1 MTKTKKQLRAE
12 AVERLRSIPNEYMN
26 ATSVV
31 VAIAGE
37 AAYRLGGTR
46 DARDMCIDLLTDDDS
61 TTESLS
67 DGTDSREKLL
77 EDANAV
83 AIDYWDRKRTWGDA
97 NDLKRDVTALL
108 DRQAA
113 ITAEE
118 TRCKWV
124 VATADEIARLR
135 DENMNLARDLGECMA
150 DRDRYRA
157 LCGQMLDAAH
167 EIRRIADANMPE
179 VAKEV
184 LK

>member
-26 ATSVV
+26 AISVV

-67 DGTDSREKLL
+67 DGTDSREKL
-77 EDANAV
+77 EADAFNLIMQM
-83 AIDYWDRKRTWGDA
+83 IDEAYLMGEHEATWMGNRA
-97 NDLKRDVTALL
+97 SIHKCIASWL

-113 ITAEE
+113 IDRAEFDKPGWEYCE
-118 TRCKWV
+118 TCE
-124 VATADEIARLR
+124 EIARLR

-150 DRDRYRA
+150 DRDELREKLSTA
-157 LCGQMLDAAH
+157 IAH
-167 EIRRIADANMPE
+167 ARCIARLIE
-179 VAKEV
+179 
-184 LK
+184 LG

>member
-12 AVERLRSIPNEYMN
+12 AVQRLRSIPNECMN

-61 TTESLS
+61 TTHEVESTTELLS
-67 DGTDSREKLL
+67 DGADSRAKLE

-83 AIDYWDRKRTWGDA
+83 AIDYWQRERTWGDA

-113 ITAEE
+113 ITRAEFDNPSWEYCE
-118 TRCKWV
+118 TCE
-124 VATADEIARLR
+124 EIARLR
-135 DENMNLARDLGECMA
+135 VENMNLARDLGECMA
-150 DRDRYRA
+150 DRDELREKLSTA
-157 LCGQMLDAAH
+157 IAH
-167 EIRRIADANMPE
+167 ARCIARLIE
-179 VAKEV
+179 
-184 LK
+184 LG